1 MTSLQYLLTVSLLNQ
16 PLRSGELTN
25 DNQLKKLDCETNYPC
40 PFYSKYTGKI
50 MEDMHFDVR
59 VGVEKVVVIELQY
72 PGLNKIEGFIAII
85 HMRL

>member
-1 MTSLQYLLTVSLLNQ
+1 
-16 PLRSGELTN
+16 
-25 DNQLKKLDCETNYPC
+25 
-40 PFYSKYTGKI
+40 

-72 PGLNKIEGFIAII
+72 PGLNKIEGFIAIV